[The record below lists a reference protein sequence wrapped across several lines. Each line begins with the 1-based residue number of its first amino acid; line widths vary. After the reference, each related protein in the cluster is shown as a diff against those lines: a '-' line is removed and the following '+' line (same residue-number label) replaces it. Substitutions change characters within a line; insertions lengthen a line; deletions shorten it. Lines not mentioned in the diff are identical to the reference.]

1 MATYVPARRSRGVR
15 DDKGSAR
22 VDNTAMARLPVRLT
36 PGASA
41 DRIDGWDVDADGR
54 PVLKVRVRARPVEGE
69 ANAALIR
76 LLAKTLGVPKS
87 SVALDRGG
95 QSRLKMIS
103 VAGLTDEELRDRLT
117 GL

>member
-1 MATYVPARRSRGVR
+1 MT
-15 DDKGSAR
+15 
-22 VDNTAMARLPVRLT
+22 TLPVRLT
-36 PGASA
+36 PGAAA

-69 ANAALIR
+69 ANVALLK

-87 SVALDRGG
+87 AVSLDRGG
-95 QSRLKMIS
+95 QSRSKMIS
-103 VAGLTDEELRDRLT
+103 VAGLTDDDLRGRLT